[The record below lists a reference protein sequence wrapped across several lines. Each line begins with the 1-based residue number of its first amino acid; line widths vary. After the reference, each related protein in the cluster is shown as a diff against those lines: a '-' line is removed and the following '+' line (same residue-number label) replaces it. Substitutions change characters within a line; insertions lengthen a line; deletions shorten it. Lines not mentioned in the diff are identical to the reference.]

1 MAIQATSE
9 EQLRMRRRARRRLL
23 GAATLLLIAAI
34 VLPMVLDQAPRPL
47 DRDIEISIPSQTTA
61 PLPAVAQMR
70 QAPAQPAPAA
80 PAAPVPAAPQPA
92 ELMPQS
98 EPASAVTAPPAKT
111 AEADKAKPEA
121 AKPPVPPKAPQA
133 EARPPTP
140 STEKPKPKPA
150 AESRPIAA
158 GHFVVQLGVFSRAEN
173 VQQLRAKLSAGGIT
187 TYTEALPNGTTRVHA
202 GAFKLR
208 PQAEQMQAK
217 IAFLGVQA
225 RIVNLEP

>member
-80 PAAPVPAAPQPA
+80 PVPAAPQPA

-133 EARPPTP
+133 EAHP
-140 STEKPKPKPA
+140 SAEKPKSKPA
-150 AESRPIAA
+150 AESKPVAA